1 MPQYHAETI
10 IKDASVKKAVSD
22 IKTGPTGQCGRPL
35 AYRSRRIAG
44 RAVCLAAVCVGVA
57 SSSAMAEPIIV
68 NPSFE
73 KVNAQGVPSGWAAW
87 NNAGKEIAKS
97 CTTVER
103 ADAPSGKRVAQLAPT
118 SPQITMFSQTLTM
131 LVPGRWYE
139 VSAAI
144 RCEGVVGQGSR
155 LGVEYWL
162 GSAGHGSIDSELT
175 TGTTDWRRVT
185 LRFQAPATRYRLQL
199 DVMQTGQK
207 GLTWV
212 DDLKIRQIPAP
223 KMDVSQRKVLP
234 GMFWGMF
241 TCHAEP
247 FMKYARDMKEAG
259 VYWQR
264 MGMGATS
271 PEIQKLAGEVGMD
284 FACCLDGMPQPLV
297 ADDPCYP
304 VTCWPHYLNF
314 VQPFIEKPA
323 ARVRLWEVFNEPNLV
338 AAWTVEGYANLLSR
352 AAKAIKATRTG
363 VLVGTG
369 GFGLPYTGYLQACLQ
384 HDTEKHIDVAMIH
397 PYCVD
402 EGLDTHLVAVSD
414 ACRAAGRPEIAV
426 AINETGW
433 PTWDPA
439 TTYPDLSQFVSEQT
453 QARHIVKLHIQALA
467 HRVSFVTYLG
477 WNDFDKPAS
486 DQAHNMGLVRVD
498 GSKKPSWI
506 AYTFMTKT
514 LGATPKVTHWEY
526 QPNGTRIY
534 RFDGDEPVIVVW
546 NGLRDM
552 PVAVDVGESKV
563 FPCDMFGTKLT
574 VTPVSGRVELT
585 AGDEP
590 IYLVPVKQ

>member
-1 MPQYHAETI
+1 
-10 IKDASVKKAVSD
+10 
-22 IKTGPTGQCGRPL
+22 
-35 AYRSRRIAG
+35 
-44 RAVCLAAVCVGVA
+44 
-57 SSSAMAEPIIV
+57 
-68 NPSFE
+68 
-73 KVNAQGVPSGWAAW
+73 
-87 NNAGKEIAKS
+87 
-97 CTTVER
+97 
-103 ADAPSGKRVAQLAPT
+103 
-118 SPQITMFSQTLTM
+118 
-131 LVPGRWYE
+131 
-139 VSAAI
+139 
-144 RCEGVVGQGSR
+144 
-155 LGVEYWL
+155 
-162 GSAGHGSIDSELT
+162 
-175 TGTTDWRRVT
+175 
-185 LRFQAPATRYRLQL
+185 
-199 DVMQTGQK
+199 
-207 GLTWV
+207 
-212 DDLKIRQIPAP
+212 
-223 KMDVSQRKVLP
+223 
-234 GMFWGMF
+234 
-241 TCHAEP
+241 
-247 FMKYARDMKEAG
+247 
-259 VYWQR
+259 
-264 MGMGATS
+264 
-271 PEIQKLAGEVGMD
+271 
-284 FACCLDGMPQPLV
+284 
-297 ADDPCYP
+297 
-304 VTCWPHYLNF
+304 
-314 VQPFIEKPA
+314 
-323 ARVRLWEVFNEPNLV
+323 VFNEPNLV
-338 AAWTVEGYANLLSR
+338 TGWTVEGYANLLSR
-352 AAKAIKATRTG
+352 AAKAIKATKTD

-369 GFGLPYTGYLQACLQ
+369 GLGLPYTGYLQACLQ
-384 HDTEKHIDVAMIH
+384 HDTEKNVDVAMIH

-534 RFDGDEPVIVVW
+534 RFDGDEPVIVTW
-546 NGLRDM
+546 NGLRNM
-552 PVAVDVGESKV
+552 PVSVDVGESKV